1 MIKYYAKE
9 NLAEIADGDQ
19 DFLKILAQTFLEEIP
34 PDLLS
39 MKEAIENENRELAY
53 QFAHKMKPNIE
64 MFGIDALKDI
74 TSIEAWSKTS
84 KNKVTVLPH
93 LENVVTTLNHVF
105 DEIREDFQL

>member
-34 PDLLS
+34 PDLYS

-84 KNKVTVLPH
+84 KNKATVLPH
-93 LENVVTTLNHVF
+93 LESVLDTLNHVF
-105 DEIREDFQL
+105 DELREDFRI

>member
-1 MIKYYAKE
+1 MTKYYAKE
-9 NLAEIADGDQ
+9 NLSEIADGDQ

-34 PDLLS
+34 PDLYS

-84 KNKVTVLPH
+84 KNKATVLPH
-93 LENVVTTLNHVF
+93 LENALTTLNHVF
-105 DEIREDFQL
+105 DELRQDFQL

>member
-9 NLAEIADGDQ
+9 NLSEIADGDE

-34 PDLLS
+34 PDLNS
-39 MKEAIENENRELAY
+39 MKEAIDNENRELAY

-84 KNKVTVLPH
+84 KNKTSVLPH
-93 LENVVTTLNHVF
+93 LENVVETLNHVF
-105 DEIREDFQL
+105 TELKEDFQL

>member
-1 MIKYYAKE
+1 MTKYYAKE

-19 DFLKILAQTFLEEIP
+19 DFLKVLAQTFLEEIP
-34 PDLLS
+34 PDLRS
-39 MKEAIENENRELAY
+39 MKEAIENDNRELAY

-84 KNKVTVLPH
+84 KNRTTVVPH
-93 LENVVTTLNHVF
+93 LENVLTTLNHVF
-105 DEIREDFQL
+105 DELREDFRI